1 MPDARQLINEGNR
14 MKSEEKKMLS
24 VKDNRNDEQH
34 YQRLVKPL
42 KILMI
47 L

>member
-14 MKSEEKKMLS
+14 MKNEEKKMPS

-34 YQRLVKPL
+34 YQRLVNPL